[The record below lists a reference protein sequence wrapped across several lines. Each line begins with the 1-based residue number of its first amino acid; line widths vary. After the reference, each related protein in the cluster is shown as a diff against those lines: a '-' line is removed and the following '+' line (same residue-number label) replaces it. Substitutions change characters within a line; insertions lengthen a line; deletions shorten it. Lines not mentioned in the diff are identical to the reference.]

1 MKLEEALRQLTVG
14 KKARR
19 LLSLWPTIEA
29 KLEEGVS
36 HREILR
42 LLNENGF
49 ELTERTYKSYLYR
62 YRKRLRA
69 TGQKGGSMRVPLSTN
84 RQSGDMAR
92 AAISPA
98 SADVE
103 KQSRPPTFEFDP
115 SGIPELLK

>member
-1 MKLEEALRQLTVG
+1 MKLEEALRQLKVG

-36 HREILR
+36 HREILC

-69 TGQKGGSMRVPLSTN
+69 TGQKGGPMRLPGNTN
-84 RQSGDMAR
+84 TQACDLAR
-92 AAISPA
+92 AATSPA

-103 KQSRPPTFEFDP
+103 KQSRPPTFDYDP